1 MTKLKAYNLD
11 ELRDLYDKN
20 KEFAQAVYERVYE
33 EAMEWQAEEFKL
45 CGAEAFNY
53 HDHYSSFYLT
63 TPIPNGVKDGKS
75 LRGELDED
83 YMTEEMKPLYKK
95 LCENAEKMDWLEYQC
110 DEYCKLDE
118 ECDELADKLAE
129 LYTNMLR
136 TWETITDEQ
145 IWEELG
151 RIADGEHYMSE
162 WETDGTKVYEHITKE
177 YK

>member
-20 KEFAQAVYERVYE
+20 QEFARAVYERVYE
-33 EAMEWQAEEFKL
+33 NAMEWQAEEFKL
-45 CGAEAFNY
+45 CGADKFEY

-63 TPIPNGVKDGKS
+63 CPTVYGAKS
-75 LRGELDED
+75 PEELVGELDEG

-95 LCENAEKMDWLEYQC
+95 LCELNDEMEDAEDWDETRPEY
-110 DEYCKLDE
+110 DEMRDI
-118 ECDELADKLAE
+118 ADKLAE
-129 LYTNMLR
+129 LYTAMLR

-151 RIADGEHYMSE
+151 QIADGEHYMSE
-162 WETDGTKVYEHITKE
+162 WETNGTEVYEHITKT